1 MKIVCKEC
9 GTENVIGSLFC
20 RECGISFDFRQRWE
34 SYDIQPTSVY
44 SPRVGIRILYE
55 FIKCIVIFVF
65 SQQIY
70 ALIVL
75 GIGYVLSGYISNEI
89 RDETA
94 SMFFVVLLVIL
105 PALTTLIVLK
115 IIMSNWRKHKVYLR
129 RNADYI
135 QSNVSCFQRYRFF
148 LKNNKMGLVD
158 VKRFKVTI
166 PAKYDML
173 QWRYTDKIV
182 DASLEGE
189 RLVLDVRGNMLE

>member
-9 GTENVIGSLFC
+9 GTENVIGTLFC

-34 SYDIQPTSVY
+34 SYDFQPTSVY

-55 FIKCIVIFVF
+55 FVKIMVICCLSIFLVPISLGLEYF
-65 SQQIY
+65 IRKYTSIGLDDFQESLFATFMILIFI
-70 ALIVL
+70 LIVL
-75 GIGYVLSGYISNEI
+75 I
-89 RDETA
+89 
-94 SMFFVVLLVIL
+94 
-105 PALTTLIVLK
+105 TLK
-115 IIMSNWRKHKVYLR
+115 RIINNWRKHKVYLR

-135 QSNVSCFQRYRFF
+135 QSNISSFQRYRFF

-166 PAKYDML
+166 PAKYDVL

-182 DASLEGE
+182 DASVEGKQ
-189 RLVLDVRGNMLE
+189 LVLDVRGNILE